1 MKFSQWSLFFVIML
15 SCAACRRDKAA
26 DVVAPTAPPPAAVNA
41 DLPTD
46 AEIANFIAAWQDPDD
61 ANKSIR
67 FDVTFG
73 TASLMP
79 QVMDEFRERGKIPFT
94 VSVNFYRMEVEP
106 MRNPWGGRG
115 RSLNGV
121 DEDVRAEK
129 LGWFND
135 MDAQPQLVR
144 VLQMVNIYS
153 IMDGQAEIAVLDEDG
168 KIVDRVRKDLALLC
182 PS

>member
-1 MKFSQWSLFFVIML
+1 MKRRYLL
-15 SCAACRRDKAA
+15 CLLLLACAACKQDRAVG
-26 DVVAPTAPPPAAVNA
+26 VVTPLPAVTVNA
-41 DLPTD
+41 GIPTD
-46 AEIANFIAAWQDPDD
+46 AEIASFIAAWQDPDD

-73 TASLMP
+73 PAGLMP
-79 QVMDEFRERGKIPFT
+79 QVMDEFRERGKIPFCI
-94 VSVNFYRMEVEP
+94 SVNFYRMEKEP
-106 MRNPWGGRG
+106 MGNPWGRRG
-115 RSLNGV
+115 QEADL
-121 DEDVRAEK
+121 RATPIN
-129 LGWFND
+129 WD

-153 IMDGQAEIAVLDEDG
+153 IMDGQAEIAVLDADG